1 MPWGVVATAVVGAYT
16 ANQQGKAG
24 DKAADAQARGSQAA
38 IDEQRRQFDLT
49 RQDNMPWLDAGKWGL
64 QRFQDVMDGNYT
76 DFYNSPD
83 YKATQEQGLGFLD
96 RSAAARGG
104 LFGGGH
110 SADLMKYGQGLA
122 AQQLGNYRGALGTLA
137 GYGQNTAQA
146 LGQFGANAA
155 NAIGAQYNNIGNARA
170 SSYLN
175 RADANSQFAAGL
187 GNAFGNWYGNNS
199 AMNGGGSGWYLGNN
213 PGRG

>member
-1 MPWGVVATAVVGAYT
+1 MPWGVAVAAVVGAYG
-16 ANQQGKAG
+16 ANEQKKAG
-24 DKAADAQARGSQAA
+24 EAAADAQSDASAAA
-38 IDEQRRQFDLT
+38 IAEQRRQFDLT
-49 RQDNMPWLDAGKWGL
+49 RQDNMPWLETGQWALGRYK
-64 QRFQDVMDGNYT
+64 DVMNGDYT

-83 YKATQEQGLGFLD
+83 YLATQQQGLGFLD

-110 SADLMKYGQGLA
+110 GADLMKYGQGLA

-137 GYGQNTAQA
+137 GYGQNTAQS

-155 NAIGAQYNNIGNARA
+155 NQIGSQYNNIGNARA
-170 SSYLN
+170 SSYFN
-175 RADANSQFAAGL
+175 SADVNSQFASGL

-199 AMNGGGSGWYLGNN
+199 ANNGGGTGWYLGNN
-213 PGRG
+213 PGKG